1 MCRKMT
7 SKCSRT
13 FARPFQKPGGGCSL
27 AQVTVVLSK
36 ISVNILAPPPPCRTL
51 GQSWVGVRGG
61 GSFAACVLLALYST
75 SALKP

>member
-7 SKCSRT
+7 SKRSRT
-13 FARPFQKPGGGCSL
+13 FARPFQKPGGGCLL

-51 GQSWVGVRGG
+51 GQSWAGVRGG
-61 GSFAACVLLALYST
+61 GRDPLQLVFSWHFTVLVL
-75 SALKP
+75 